1 MNRESSRGLV
11 LVVVLAFL
19 LAACE
24 TVGRGIESAGEK
36 IQDNPK
42 AVLGTVVGAAGGG
55 LIAAAAGGG
64 TGWIVAGSLLGGLAG
79 GFVGHKL
86 DARDKR
92 MAEEAAAR
100 AFEQSRTGQT
110 STWSNPDSGN
120 SGSITPTQTYQL
132 ASGQYCRRYTQ
143 TIRVGGEAQEAS
155 GTACRQADGTWAIQ

>member
-1 MNRESSRGLV
+1 MNRENVRRIAPVVALV
-11 LVVVLAFL
+11 LGLAG
-19 LAACE
+19 CE
-24 TVGRGIESAGEK
+24 TVGRGIEQAGQK

-64 TGWIVAGSLLGGLAG
+64 TGWIVAGSLLGGMAG
-79 GFVGHKL
+79 GYVGHRL

-100 AFEQSRTGQT
+100 AFESNRTGQT
-110 STWSNPDSGN
+110 STWTNPDSGN
-120 SGSITPTQTYQL
+120 SGSITPTKTYQL

-155 GTACRQADGTWAIQ
+155 GTACRRSDGTWEVQ